1 MKFSILKNPYDINS
15 YCFFTIYTDS
25 KEWNKWEKIVAKR
38 FSYSV
43 NILKTEEERQK
54 YFINNPVYNADES
67 RELGIMSLEHFL
79 HYVQFIKDNLK

>member
-15 YCFFTIYTDS
+15 YCIFSIFTDS
-25 KEWNKWEKIVAKR
+25 KDWEKWEKIVSKR

-43 NILKTEEERQK
+43 NILKTEERQEF
-54 YFINNPVYNADES
+54 FINNPVYDVDEC